1 MIRNLISNFARFIQ
15 IVNWSTINERTFR
28 PVITQNTL
36 VLQPI
41 RVGQ

>member
-1 MIRNLISNFARFIQ
+1 MISKLISNFARLTQ
-15 IVNWSTINERTFR
+15 IVNWSNISDRTFR
-28 PVITQNTL
+28 PVITQNTV

>member
-1 MIRNLISNFARFIQ
+1 MIRNLISNFARLIQ
-15 IVNWSTINERTFR
+15 ITNWSNISDRTFR

-36 VLQPI
+36 VLMPI